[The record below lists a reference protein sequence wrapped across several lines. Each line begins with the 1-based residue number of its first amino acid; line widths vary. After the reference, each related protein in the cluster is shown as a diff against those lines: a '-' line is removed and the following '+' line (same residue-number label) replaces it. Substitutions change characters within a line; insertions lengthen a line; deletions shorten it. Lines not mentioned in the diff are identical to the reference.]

1 MAGIGATGASGLSS
15 APNRRTS
22 PGARPETFLAL
33 MRYGLLRRAWFDTV
47 LVARRGKMGHKDH
60 YATLGV
66 PRGAELSLIQA
77 TYWRLARLCKA
88 GLTSDPEAPRL
99 LGDLNAAYE
108 VLSTPQL
115 RRQYDELLA
124 RAGVRKKAGPRP
136 HWRLG
141 GWRRR
146 PADDGM
152 KRSDTEKAVL
162 QPELAPSKA
171 EPLETS
177 PAAEAFATPPD
188 SEAARDDRQD
198 VREAFGGSKTGA
210 AATSPVRWEMPA
222 FQAIVAST
230 GIAVL
235 GGVALAAGAAPALT
249 LVLGGMALFFCLSPW
264 RFGRLKRLA
273 PRAEHPH
280 PPDEGQRAAALR
292 DSTAAIVARWRQ
304 SMALSDG
311 QSWPPTDPGALQPPA
326 SHPPADP

>member
-1 MAGIGATGASGLSS
+1 MGQGPALPAPQDYAQRPTAGPVQGRET
-15 APNRRTS
+15 
-22 PGARPETFLAL
+22 ETFLAL
-33 MRYGLLRRAWFDTV
+33 MRYRLLRRVWFDTI

-77 TYWRLARLCKA
+77 TYWRLARQCNT

-99 LGDLNAAYE
+99 LRDLNAAYE

-115 RRQYDELLA
+115 RRQHDELLA
-124 RAGVRKKAGPRP
+124 RAAVPTEAGPRP

-141 GWRRR
+141 SWRRR

-152 KRSDTEKAVL
+152 KRSETEKAVL

-177 PAAEAFATPPD
+177 SAA
-188 SEAARDDRQD
+188 
-198 VREAFGGSKTGA
+198 EAFGGSKTGA

-235 GGVALAAGAAPALT
+235 GGVALAAGAAPVLT

-273 PRAEHPH
+273 PRAEDPH
-280 PPDEGQRAAALR
+280 PPDEGQRATALR

-304 SMALSDG
+304 STALSDG

-326 SHPPADP
+326 SHPPADS